1 MLVSL
6 SHYQHSGHG
15 APEHLVSSVQAAAP
29 HQTLHS
35 EHSGPGEKGG
45 GLHLDHGPHL
55 VLSHCAPLLTN
66 ARHVSHT
73 QHANNVGGLKSLLTQ
88 YDLRSSLVISPS
100 SMSWKVAGSPALDCC
115 NITARSV
122 RTVCFVRACRGKRNS
137 RSETHN
143 DF

>member
-45 GLHLDHGPHL
+45 GLHFTYHCTVEELKLLML
-55 VLSHCAPLLTN
+55 V
-66 ARHVSHT
+66 
-73 QHANNVGGLKSLLTQ
+73 
-88 YDLRSSLVISPS
+88 
-100 SMSWKVAGSPALDCC
+100 
-115 NITARSV
+115 
-122 RTVCFVRACRGKRNS
+122 
-137 RSETHN
+137 
-143 DF
+143 